1 MSDLVVSASVP
12 RHGGGLMLN
21 RTEAFHDQGRR
32 FPQEGARHGDEF
44 LDLDHILAAC
54 RRQWPIAALTTAI
67 LTALGFAIVFMA
79 SPLYT
84 ASTDVLIDH
93 NSGKIASELTLLGE
107 AIESEVSILSQVEI
121 IKSEKVAGSVADAL
135 GLVDDPAFAAP
146 GAGLLSSLKSFVLG
160 QQDPAADADGSDMA
174 RRAVVEALRQ
184 NLGVARIG
192 QTYVLQLSYTSPTPD
207 LSVRIADAYA
217 AAYLEDQ
224 LESKLVVNQQAA
236 TWLEGRIDELRAK
249 VLAADLAVQTFS
261 TENGL
266 ITTGGALVSD
276 QLLAELNTLMV
287 QAKAETA
294 KSQARYDRIRAIM
307 AMDRTDAVVTDALDS
322 DVISGLRRSYMDAS
336 KRESEIRESL
346 GPGHEQ
352 AVRLRGE
359 MEQYRRLMFE
369 ELGRISESYR
379 SDLEMA
385 QSREQALRGQV
396 DSATGVSK
404 LASTT
409 QVQLRELQRE
419 ADTYRGLYQKVL
431 QRYQETTQQQSFPV
445 TEARIIS
452 RALPPD
458 KPSFPRKSLIIAL
471 AAVIGATLGAAIGA
485 VREFRDGTVRTGDD
499 VREMLGV
506 EFLGYLADKS
516 GDAGWKPA
524 AQLEQNAIRPYGP
537 GIPLLNLEA
546 MRAARIAIDQA
557 SGTAKSRVVGVVSAL
572 PREGKST
579 VSLHLARALA
589 AQGLRTLLIDGDL
602 RSRTL
607 SRRLAPKAT
616 AGLDDLINGS
626 ADLASAIVP
635 LQGTGLSFLPVSS
648 RDITAGLGET
658 LSAPLVSA
666 ILNEASADFDYLVVD
681 LPPIMPV
688 ADVRAIVPAIDS
700 VLLVIAWGKTT
711 RKAVASALLVEPS
724 VHEKCVGA
732 ILNRVDRRKLALYER
747 PTTRE
752 AFLAFRSG
760 ERRELDER
768 G

>member
-1 MSDLVVSASVP
+1 
-12 RHGGGLMLN
+12 MLN
-21 RTEAFHDQGRR
+21 RTEAFQDQRR
-32 FPQEGARHGDEF
+32 GLPPEGPRHGDDF

-54 RRQWPIAALTTAI
+54 RRQWPIAAFTAAV
-67 LTALGFAIVFMA
+67 LTALGFVFVFMA

-146 GAGLLSSLKSFVLG
+146 GGGLLSSLKSFVLG
-160 QQDPAADADGSDMA
+160 APDLAADAEADGSDMA
-174 RRAVVEALRQ
+174 RRAVIETLRQ

-192 QTYVLQLSYTSPTPD
+192 QTYVLQLSYTSPSPD

-236 TWLEGRIDELRAK
+236 KWLEGRIEELRAK

-346 GPGHEQ
+346 GPSHEQ

-385 QSREQALRGQV
+385 QSREQALRTQV

-471 AAVIGATLGAAIGA
+471 AAVIGAALGAAIGA

-499 VREMLGV
+499 VREKLGV

-516 GDAGWKPA
+516 EGA
-524 AQLEQNAIRPYGP
+524 ASQPSAQDERNAARPYGL

-626 ADLASAIVP
+626 AGLASAIVP
-635 LQGTGLSFLPVSS
+635 LGGTGLSFLPVSS

-700 VLLVIAWGKTT
+700 ILLVIAWGKTT
-711 RKAVASALLVEPS
+711 RKAVAGALLVEPS

-760 ERRELDER
+760 QRRELDER